1 VTHKLRGGLLL
12 LLIAVVLSELHG
24 RVLVPMLRW
33 DEIRGE
39 GYVTP
44 AFATEMED
52 LRGEILAAAARHNR
66 PELSGLS
73 DTQYAV
79 LLATLLYNEHNGW
92 FEDLV
97 PPVRRVR
104 PAFQHAQDVVNM
116 AGLGTNYSLWPANLR
131 PSVAREILEQ
141 RLPMP
146 APIMSLSVPV
156 SVPGSAI
163 DLAAFA
169 SERELLAAI
178 SAELVRP
185 ELAVEYL
192 AANVAR
198 GVYRAHYEGVLVSW
212 QALAAWHN
220 QGIVRPE
227 QIEANALARSYVMRC
242 ETYRARATVLIQGH
256 ARP

>member
-1 VTHKLRGGLLL
+1 MLHRLQSWLLL
-12 LLIAVVLSELHG
+12 LLLCIGAGQLYTEVLGPS
-24 RVLVPMLRW
+24 LRW

-44 AFATEMED
+44 AFAAEMEG
-52 LRGEILAAAARHNR
+52 LRDEILAAASRHNR
-66 PELSGLS
+66 PQLSGMS
-73 DTQYAV
+73 DAEYAE

-97 PPVRRVR
+97 PAVRPLR
-104 PAFQHAQDVVNM
+104 PAFQRAQDLANM

-131 PSVAREILEQ
+131 PSVAQEILER
-141 RLPMP
+141 RLPLP
-146 APIMSLSVPV
+146 GPRASVAV
-156 SVPGSAI
+156 AVAVPGTAI
-163 DLAAFA
+163 DPARYTSRRA
-169 SERELLAAI
+169 LLAAI

-185 ELAVEYL
+185 ELAIEYL

-198 GVYRAHYEGVLVSW
+198 GVYRAHYEGVPVTW

-227 QIEANALARSYVMRC
+227 EIQASALARSYVMRC
-242 ETYRARATVLIQGH
+242 EEYRARAAALI
-256 ARP
+256 AASAL